1 MKTILG
7 NEIPETVKGIV
18 YICEF
23 DHKSLSITVVAEL
36 LCEEAGLALHLF
48 SEIPNPESQLAMGG
62 THEEFCKDL
71 ECLHKRMQDK
81 EWLKELSE
89 CL

>member
-7 NEIPETVKGIV
+7 NEIPETIHGIV

-23 DHKSLSITVVAEL
+23 DHKSLSITVEAEL
-36 LCEEAGLALHLF
+36 MCEEAGLALHLY
-48 SEIPNPESQLAMGG
+48 SEIPNPELQLAMGG
-62 THEEFCKDL
+62 THQEFCKEL
-71 ECLHKRMQDK
+71 ERLHRNMKDK
-81 EWLKELSE
+81 KWLEELSE

>member
-7 NEIPETVKGIV
+7 NEIPKAVKGVV
-18 YICEF
+18 YICDF
-23 DHKSLSITVVAEL
+23 DHKSLSITVVSEI

-71 ECLHKRMQDK
+71 ERLHRNMKDK
-81 EWLKELSE
+81 NWLKELSE